1 MDGVLGVVNTDHIPD
16 TGAAVV
22 KPSSSIKKPVRAKDL
37 QVGQTIRFEYGMEDN
52 WMQFTIREIHVYKK
66 QVVLIGKGGYQD
78 DYSFRPEE
86 MVEVIS

>member
-1 MDGVLGVVNTDHIPD
+1 MDGVLGIVNTDY
-16 TGAAVV
+16 VV
-22 KPSSSIKKPVRAKDL
+22 DAGTADLKPISKRVPAKDL
-37 QVGQTIRFEYGMEDN
+37 QTGQTIRFEYGMEDN
-52 WMQFTIREIHVYKK
+52 WVQFTIRGIHIFEK